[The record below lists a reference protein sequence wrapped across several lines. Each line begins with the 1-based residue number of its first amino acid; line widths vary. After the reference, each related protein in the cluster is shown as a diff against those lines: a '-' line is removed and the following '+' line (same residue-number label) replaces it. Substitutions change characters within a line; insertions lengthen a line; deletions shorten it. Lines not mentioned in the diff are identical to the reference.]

1 MSSKVPKY
9 SNEGNLVKISSFGD
23 IIGCKRKE
31 KEVDLVSEALLFKC
45 ASPSKIYLQG
55 QTLESD
61 TVDDS
66 CKQTEEQQNSLSLCY
81 LMT

>member
-1 MSSKVPKY
+1 MNCMSSKVPKY

-45 ASPSKIYLQG
+45 ASPSKIYL
-55 QTLESD
+55 
-61 TVDDS
+61 
-66 CKQTEEQQNSLSLCY
+66 
-81 LMT
+81 